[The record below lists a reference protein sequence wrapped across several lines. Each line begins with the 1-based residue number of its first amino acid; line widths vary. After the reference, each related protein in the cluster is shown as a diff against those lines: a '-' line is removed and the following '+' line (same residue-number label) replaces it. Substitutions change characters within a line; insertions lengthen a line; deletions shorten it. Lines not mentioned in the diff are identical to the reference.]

1 VRLCQSLRRSSWKL
15 VFTCIFALSRY
26 DRILLMS
33 RSLPASKKSDSY
45 HHGNL
50 RQALLEA
57 ARELAAEA
65 GVDGLTLREVARRA
79 GVSHAAP
86 YHHFSDKATLVQ
98 ALAGEAFEKL
108 TEAMLEA
115 KHQHAEPLAAL
126 RATGL
131 GYVKFA
137 LSFPTEFRFMFR
149 RDLGISSRPDASRPA
164 SQPDINQPAS
174 QSEHL
179 QRASSAAFQVLLD
192 AILECQ
198 QAGLLAENDPQVM
211 AMSAWST
218 THGLASIILDGPVGT
233 QLRDLEQAEPLAE
246 AVLRTLMRGLERR

>member
-1 VRLCQSLRRSSWKL
+1 MVNQTLFEFYSRRGDARCGHRPKHLSPRAIDPERQLKVSRWVL
-15 VFTCIFALSRY
+15 VVAWIFSPDL
-26 DRILLMS
+26 DVEKK
-33 RSLPASKKSDSY
+33 RSNSKRMPS
-45 HHGNL
+45 
-50 RQALLEA
+50 
-57 ARELAAEA
+57 
-65 GVDGLTLREVARRA
+65 
-79 GVSHAAP
+79 P
-86 YHHFSDKATLVQ
+86 
-98 ALAGEAFEKL
+98 
-108 TEAMLEA
+108 EAMLEA
-115 KHQHAEPLAAL
+115 KRQHAEPLAAL

-149 RDLGISSRPDASRPA
+149 RDLGISSRPDSSRPDASRP
-164 SQPDINQPAS
+164 DAS

-179 QRASSAAFQVLLD
+179 QRASSAAYQVLLD

>member
-1 VRLCQSLRRSSWKL
+1 
-15 VFTCIFALSRY
+15 
-26 DRILLMS
+26 MS
-33 RSLPASKKSDSY
+33 RSAPASKKSDSY

-57 ARELAAEA
+57 ARQLAAET

-115 KHQHAEPLAAL
+115 KRQHAEPLAAL

-149 RDLGISSRPDASRPA
+149 RDLGISSRPDASQPNASRP
-164 SQPDINQPAS
+164 DAS

-233 QLRDLEQAEPLAE
+233 QLRNLEQAEPLAE

>member
-1 VRLCQSLRRSSWKL
+1 MALTPPFLRAAISS
-15 VFTCIFALSRY
+15 
-26 DRILLMS
+26 
-33 RSLPASKKSDSY
+33 
-45 HHGNL
+45 
-50 RQALLEA
+50 
-57 ARELAAEA
+57 
-65 GVDGLTLREVARRA
+65 
-79 GVSHAAP
+79 
-86 YHHFSDKATLVQ
+86 FSDKATLVQ

-115 KHQHAEPLAAL
+115 KRQQAEPLAAL

-131 GYVKFA
+131 GYIKFA

-149 RDLGISSRPDASRPA
+149 RDLGIRSRPA
-164 SQPDINQPAS
+164 SQPDASRPDAS

-233 QLRDLEQAEPLAE
+233 QLRNLEQAEPLAE
-246 AVLRTLMRGLERR
+246 AVLRTLMIGLERR